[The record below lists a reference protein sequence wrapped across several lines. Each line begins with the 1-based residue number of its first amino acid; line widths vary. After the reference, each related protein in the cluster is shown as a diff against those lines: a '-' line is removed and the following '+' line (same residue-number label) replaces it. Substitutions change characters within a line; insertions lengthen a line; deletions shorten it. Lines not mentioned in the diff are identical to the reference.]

1 MIDEIHSDF
10 NVYQSAP
17 RQAHESVLPRA
28 QVHNPIKGMKTGMF
42 AFRIN
47 QYCSSM
53 EGHKECRIL
62 QLSEQS
68 FRKTHLWPFQSKA
81 EHISLVSPVEQHAR
95 DTVSTHTQI
104 TV

>member
-10 NVYQSAP
+10 NVYQSVP

-28 QVHNPIKGMKTGMF
+28 QLHPIKGMKTGMC
-42 AFRIN
+42 ALRIN

-62 QLSEQS
+62 RLSEQS
-68 FRKTHLWPFQSKA
+68 FRKTPLWPFQSKA

-95 DTVSTHTQI
+95 ATDTHVYTQL